1 MWFFIVQGLIYG
13 FAAAAQPG
21 PLQTYIISQA
31 IARGWKRALPT
42 ALAPLISDGPIIL
55 LCMFILSQIPIWF
68 ERFLHLA
75 GGLFILFL
83 AYGAY
88 KSWKGYDPSTPL
100 PESGTSQSIFKAALT
115 NLLAP
120 GAYLFWSF
128 VTGPVLLES
137 WRQSPI
143 YGFGF
148 LVTFYGVMILS
159 LCAIILVFGMARRLG
174 PKFNH
179 TLLGISAIALLGFGI
194 YQLWLGITG

>member
-1 MWFFIVQGLIYG
+1 MWFYIAQGLVYG

-31 IARGWKRALPT
+31 IARGWRRALPT
-42 ALAPLISDGPIIL
+42 ALAPLISDGPIIAICL
-55 LCMFILSQIPIWF
+55 FILSQIPIWF

-88 KSWKGYDPSTPL
+88 KSWKSYDTNMPPE
-100 PESGTSQSIFKAALT
+100 ESGTTQSVFKAALT

-128 VTGPVLLES
+128 VTGPVLLQG
-137 WRQSPI
+137 WRQTPI
-143 YGFGF
+143 YVFGF
-148 LVTFYGVMILS
+148 LASFYGAMILS
-159 LCAIILVFGMARRLG
+159 LCAIILVFSMARHLG
-174 PKFNH
+174 SKFNH
-179 TLLGISAIALLGFGI
+179 TLLGISVIALFGFGL
-194 YQLWLGITG
+194 YQLWLGIKG